1 MTTSSQLY
9 LGHKEAEPTS
19 HVGCLR
25 QSDRRGRDLLS
36 RPSAKEHTV
45 AVEITHV
52 RYGGN
57 QKTESSIEHYRWT
70 NRADGNVGTNDK
82 PSMVEWVDG
91 GGRAYV
97 GSGAARAE
105 VGVVRPSG
113 ERPYLRTHADGRWTN
128 NLLSLPTF

>member
-1 MTTSSQLY
+1 MTTSSQLF
-9 LGHKEAEPTS
+9 LGNGPDPTS
-19 HVGCLR
+19 RVGPLR
-25 QSDRRGRDLLS
+25 QSDCRGGDLLS
-36 RPSAKEHTV
+36 RPIAREHTM

-52 RYGGN
+52 RYGGA

-70 NRADGNVGTNDK
+70 NRADGTVGTNDK

-97 GSGAARAE
+97 GSGAARGE

-113 ERPYLRTHADGRWTN
+113 ERPYLRNHAGGSWTN